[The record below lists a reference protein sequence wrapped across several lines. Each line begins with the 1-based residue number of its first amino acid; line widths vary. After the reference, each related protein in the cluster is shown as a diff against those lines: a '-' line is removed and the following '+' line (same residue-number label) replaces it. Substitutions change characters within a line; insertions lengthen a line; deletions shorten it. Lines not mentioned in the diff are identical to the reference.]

1 VTGSVSGK
9 TDILVAGA
17 GAGSKKAV
25 AEGHGVEIW
34 SEADFMAS
42 VKGSAKGGTEP
53 KKKTEVPPKA
63 VKKTK
68 RAPPK
73 TSGSIASKILCFTG
87 TLEMKRTDAKKL
99 AEANGAKVSAAM
111 SGKTDILVAGEDA
124 GSKIAAAEDK
134 GVEVWTE
141 VQFMAAVGADGGAD
155 TDEEP
160 EPPKKKAKATAKK
173 PPPKAASKK
182 HADGGAL
189 GEIDLEVQRVGS
201 AEGILSTEVAVFS
214 DAEYCYDAKLALVE
228 PSINSDKYYI
238 LQIVKDGDDFVVP
251 PPSYFVCCHW
261 GRTGTAGQTKL
272 DPVASEEAAVQQF
285 EKVFKSKT
293 GISWR
298 EQDPGA
304 DPKKGKYRHLA
315 VSTAG
320 RGKGGTGKWQY
331 YLNHDPHGKR
341 DGWYDYDPENSE
353 QVELLHQDHASNPSM
368 TCRFIHSDTSGFTY
382 KVDLENGTQTNVT
395 SGKERP
401 IKRIKSK

>member
-1 VTGSVSGK
+1 MRPIEYASPIESGIPFRNQNLRK
-9 TDILVAGA
+9 R
-17 GAGSKKAV
+17 K
-25 AEGHGVEIW
+25 
-34 SEADFMAS
+34 
-42 VKGSAKGGTEP
+42 P
-53 KKKTEVPPKA
+53 KPLPKSRPPRLSSTQPLPFA
-63 VKKTK
+63 NLFAYYLTHCI
-68 RAPPK
+68 
-73 TSGSIASKILCFTG
+73 TYCFTHCL
-87 TLEMKRTDAKKL
+87 THCITHRITYCLINCITYCL
-99 AEANGAKVSAAM
+99 
-111 SGKTDILVAGEDA
+111 TF
-124 GSKIAAAEDK
+124 
-134 GVEVWTE
+134 
-141 VQFMAAVGADGGAD
+141 Q
-155 TDEEP
+155 
-160 EPPKKKAKATAKK
+160 
-173 PPPKAASKK
+173 AASKK
-182 HADGGAL
+182 HADCGAL

-251 PPSYFVCCHW
+251 PPSYFVCSHW

-320 RGKGGTGKWQY
+320 LGKGGTGKWQY